1 VPCPTSPTHPL
12 RVAFYTRSAHA
23 ADIQQ
28 SARQAD
34 LARAL
39 VDDNPDWTLTE
50 IVTDT
55 GSGLRLQ
62 PGLRRLLDH
71 ARNRQFELLLV
82 HQLSDLGRSPSLPAT
97 ILADLTGGGVR
108 LRTLDGTLDTAT
120 PTGRF
125 LAAIWRS
132 PAEHAQGTAH
142 QRVSQRRPPAGS
154 VEEG

>member
-1 VPCPTSPTHPL
+1 MPNLPSTHPL

-23 ADIQQ
+23 ADDVQQ

-39 VDDNPDWTLTE
+39 VDDNPDWPLTE
-50 IVTDT
+50 TSTDT

-71 ARNRQFELLLV
+71 ARSHRFELLLV
-82 HQLSDLGRSPSLPAT
+82 DRLSDLGRSPRLLAT
-97 ILADLTGGGVR
+97 ILADLAGYKVR

-120 PTGRF
+120 ATGRL
-125 LAAIWRS
+125 LAAMWRS
-132 PAEHAQGTAH
+132 PADDQHATTH
-142 QRVSQRRPPAGS
+142 QRVSQRHPPAGS

>member
-1 VPCPTSPTHPL
+1 MPNQPTHPL
-12 RVAFYTRSAHA
+12 RVAFTTRSAH
-23 ADIQQ
+23 DDVQQ

-34 LARAL
+34 RPRTL
-39 VDDNPDWTLTE
+39 VDTTPDWPLTE
-50 IVTDT
+50 TSTDT

-71 ARNRQFELLLV
+71 ARNRQIELLLV

-142 QRVSQRRPPAGS
+142 QRVSQRRPPAAS

>member
-1 VPCPTSPTHPL
+1 MPNQPTHPL
-12 RVAFYTRSAHA
+12 RVAFTTRSAH
-23 ADIQQ
+23 DDVQQ

-39 VDDNPDWTLTE
+39 VDTTPDWPLTE
-50 IVTDT
+50 TSTDT

-71 ARNRQFELLLV
+71 ARNRQIELLLV
-82 HQLSDLGRSPSLPAT
+82 HQLSDLGRSPRLLAT

-108 LRTLDGTLDTAT
+108 PRTLDGTLDTAT
-120 PTGRF
+120 PTTGR
-125 LAAIWRS
+125 LPAAIWRS

-154 VEEG
+154 VEEGRP